1 MQNIDKE
8 KTILPSPMFV
18 DELEKLL
25 NYLTLNNDKCLM
37 INLGNSNT
45 YYQLKHIESGEDEF
59 GIRNEFK
66 LLKYIKKEL

>member
-8 KTILPSPMFV
+8 KLNLPNPMFV
-18 DELEKLL
+18 DELEKIL
-25 NYLTLNNDKCLM
+25 NYLTSNNDKYL
-37 INLGNSNT
+37 ILNPSNSNT

-66 LLKYIKKEL
+66 ILKYIKKDL